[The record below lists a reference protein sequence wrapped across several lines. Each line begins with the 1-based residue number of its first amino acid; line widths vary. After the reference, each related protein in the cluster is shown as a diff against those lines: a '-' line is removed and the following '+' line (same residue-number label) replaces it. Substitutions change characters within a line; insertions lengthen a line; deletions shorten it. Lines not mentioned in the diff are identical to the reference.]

1 MYVHRIHG
9 YNINSILMN
18 NILSFL
24 LMLSVLT
31 PRPEYPRPQFER
43 EDWINLNG
51 GGWTYRLDPADSG
64 RERKL
69 FSSDG
74 FENTIIV
81 PFSPESELSGVGL
94 SNDDFVTGIWYR
106 RNIDIPES

>member
-1 MYVHRIHG
+1 
-9 YNINSILMN
+9 MN

-51 GGWTYRLDPADSG
+51 GG
-64 RERKL
+64 
-69 FSSDG
+69 
-74 FENTIIV
+74 
-81 PFSPESELSGVGL
+81 GL
-94 SNDDFVTGIWYR
+94 IG
-106 RNIDIPES
+106 